1 MNRCRMELSVEQNA
15 RDTQMT
21 MRVTE
26 GARRKRHSLVSRV
39 SRARVFPFNSRS
51 SLARSGSQS
60 ERCIYFNFLGRRAIY
75 LVKANSLHLNSW
87 ITSIRLL
94 IERQQGQYFKAKV

>member
-39 SRARVFPFNSRS
+39 SRARAFPFNSRS

-60 ERCIYFNFLGRRAIY
+60 GRRAIY

-94 IERQQGQYFKAKV
+94 IER

>member
-26 GARRKRHSLVSRV
+26 GARRKRHALVSRV
-39 SRARVFPFNSRS
+39 SRARAFPFNSQS

-60 ERCIYFNFLGRRAIY
+60 EHSIYFNFLDRRAIY
-75 LVKANSLHLNSW
+75 LVKANSLHLNTW

-94 IERQQGQYFKAKV
+94 TER